1 MMAPMIRRL
10 LPRLLMVVAVTVSV
24 LALSFAQGSGGS
36 GLRNVTVLIVR
47 HAEKPDVGRELNAQG
62 QQRAAAY
69 ADYFTALKLRD
80 ETLTP
85 QRLIAT
91 ADSAQS
97 IRPRQTLMPLAQRL
111 QLPIEQ
117 PFANNDVDKL
127 VSLLRKDNQ
136 AKTVLIAWHH
146 GHINKLIAAFGGNGP
161 ALVGQPKWPVDVYD
175 WLIVLRF
182 DDKGQLIESRSEKVQ
197 EQLMPGDVAGSPGN

>member
-1 MMAPMIRRL
+1 MAPMIRRL

-24 LALSFAQGSGGS
+24 LALSFAHGSAAS
-36 GLRNVTVLIVR
+36 GLRNTTVLIVR

-69 ADYFTALKLRD
+69 ADYFAPLKLAD
-80 ETLTP
+80 ETLIP

-91 ADSAQS
+91 ADSPQS
-97 IRPRQTLMPLAQRL
+97 IRPRQTLIPLSQRL

-127 VSLLRKDNQ
+127 VSQLRDSNQ
-136 AKTVLIAWHH
+136 AKTILIAWHH
-146 GHINKLIAAFGGNGP
+146 GHINKLIGAFGGNGP
-161 ALVGQPKWPVDVYD
+161 ALIGQPKWPVGVYD

-182 DDKGQLIESRSEKVQ
+182 DDKGQLVESRSEKVQ
-197 EQLMPGDVAGSPGN
+197 EHLMPGDVVGP

>member
-1 MMAPMIRRL
+1 MIRRL

-146 GHINKLIAAFGGNGP
+146 GHINKLIGAFGGNGP

-175 WLIVLRF
+175 WLIVLHF

>member
-1 MMAPMIRRL
+1 MAPKIRRL

-24 LALSFAQGSGGS
+24 LALSFAQGSGGT

-91 ADSAQS
+91 ADSPQS

-146 GHINKLIAAFGGNGP
+146 GHINKLIGAFGGNGP

-175 WLIVLRF
+175 WLIVLHF